1 MRTLVCFSL
10 MGYFETI
17 VDPEKER
24 PCLPVFSFTE
34 DLDIRSKLC
43 MKGRVPKW

>member
-1 MRTLVCFSL
+1 

-17 VDPEKER
+17 VDPEKGEAMPASLQKLYR
-24 PCLPVFSFTE
+24 GP
-34 DLDIRSKLC
+34 DIRYKLC